1 MDGLL
6 NPRVLE
12 KQMRQ
17 AGFTLIESIAVL
29 VVIGIL
35 TFIVMNAA
43 DTTDNNLVAQTHLLQ
58 QNIRYAQTMAMKE
71 AEPWGITSGG
81 GTGSYSL
88 FRGDPSGSTTN
99 ENFPGQGSSVSL
111 AAEKVRLSSAISLY
125 FDGYGRPYHGN
136 GTLFSGNTR
145 TAGNSIVVTKVGGG
159 GSISSRTF
167 YITPETGL
175 IVE

>member
-1 MDGLL
+1 MDGIMKKRGLDK
-6 NPRVLE
+6 RV
-12 KQMRQ
+12 
-17 AGFTLIESIAVL
+17 GFTLIETIAVL

-35 TFIVMNAA
+35 TFIVMAAA

-71 AEPWGITSGG
+71 AEPWGITSAG

-88 FRGDPSGSTTN
+88 FRGDPSSGTTA

-111 AAEKVRLSSAISLY
+111 TNEDVRLTSAISLY

-136 GTLFSGNTR
+136 GALFSGNT
-145 TAGNSIVVTKVGGG
+145 TDAANTIVVTKTGGG
-159 GSISSRTF
+159 GSITSRTF